1 MRLPTARTPETIA
14 KADPTLIAAGDM
26 TRRRFE
32 GDDLAA
38 KLDFLKND
46 PVASNMDAVRQ
57 GRIVE
62 MKVQLMDPTIRT
74 IRGLE
79 ILADGLERF
88 GLAR

>member
-1 MRLPTARTPETIA
+1 
-14 KADPTLIAAGDM
+14 M

-32 GDDLAA
+32 GDDLTA

>member
-1 MRLPTARTPETIA
+1 
-14 KADPTLIAAGDM
+14 M

-62 MKVQLMDPTIRT
+62 MKVQFMDPTIRT

>member
-1 MRLPTARTPETIA
+1 VRLPTARTPETIA
-14 KADPTLIAAGDM
+14 KADPNLIVAGDM

>member
-1 MRLPTARTPETIA
+1 
-14 KADPTLIAAGDM
+14 M

>member
-1 MRLPTARTPETIA
+1 
-14 KADPTLIAAGDM
+14 M

-88 GLAR
+88 GLA

>member
-1 MRLPTARTPETIA
+1 MADSRLGDDRQ
-14 KADPTLIAAGDM
+14 ADPTLIVAGDM

>member
-1 MRLPTARTPETIA
+1 MIA
-14 KADPTLIAAGDM
+14 KADPTLIVAGDM

-79 ILADGLERF
+79 ILADGLECF